1 MKQQLNINKSYPK
14 KSLGQNFIQN
24 KDFIF
29 KLSSLIR
36 SDNETNIFE
45 IGPGMGALTDQLIK
59 KKYKNLYL
67 IEKDFLLFQKLEDR
81 FKKDP
86 NIFISN
92 SDALKYNYEVINKNQ
107 KSIIVGNLP
116 FNISS
121 QLLINWIIN
130 YDWPPFY
137 SKMILMFQKE
147 VAERI
152 IADVNSKDY
161 SRITILSKWKFNIR
175 KVIDVKPNSFFPK
188 PKVHST
194 VLEFVPKKKIH
205 QIEDPRNLEK
215 ITKIFFNQRRKMIK
229 KPINILF
236 KKLNFDYKKFNINP
250 SDRPQNLNVDKYLKI
265 VNEYENSRS

>member
-1 MKQQLNINKSYPK
+1 MTEFIISQNPK
-14 KSLGQNFIQN
+14 KI
-24 KDFIF
+24 
-29 KLSSLIR
+29 
-36 SDNETNIFE
+36 
-45 IGPGMGALTDQLIK
+45 
-59 KKYKNLYL
+59 YV
-67 IEKDFLLFQKLEDR
+67 IEKDKNLASILEKKFLNKI
-81 FKKDP
+81 
-86 NIFISN
+86 NIFTEDI
-92 SDALKYNYEVINKNQ
+92 LKLPFKFYSGRKFLIL
-107 KSIIVGNLP
+107 GNLP
-116 FNISS
+116 YNISTKI
-121 QLLINWIIN
+121 LATWCLNN
-130 YDWPPFY
+130 ELRV

-175 KVIDVKPNSFFPK
+175 KVTDVKPNSFFPK

-194 VLEFVPKKKIH
+194 VLEFVPKRKIH

-265 VNEYENSRS
+265 VNEYENSRR